1 MSVVEHAQV
10 LLLRSMYHSDGEE
23 LLTRHVEV
31 HRLHAPT
38 QEAIHDAIRAASAV
52 VVRYPCRL
60 SAAAIR
66 AGTNLVVISTS
77 GRGTDAV
84 DIDAASAQ
92 GVIVVNNPGFGTV
105 PVSEHTIGLMLDLS
119 KQITRSHNAARQDK
133 GWGEGHKSTRFHLEG
148 RTLGVIGCGQIGTE
162 VARKCVT
169 AFNMEVLVYDPYVS
183 PSKAQ
188 AVGTTWVQDLM
199 QLLREAQ
206 FVSLHPE
213 LNEETRG
220 MIGEAEFQQMRRDAF
235 LINTARGKIVQQP
248 ALVRALTEGW
258 IAGAALDVFDPE
270 PPPPDSPLYAL
281 DNLIVT
287 PHVAGLSIE
296 ARRELALSAATQV
309 LQVLRGERPPNM
321 VNPDVW
327 DKLEQRPPD

>member
-1 MSVVEHAQV
+1 
-10 LLLRSMYHSDGEE
+10 
-23 LLTRHVEV
+23 
-31 HRLHAPT
+31 
-38 QEAIHDAIRAASAV
+38 
-52 VVRYPCRL
+52 
-60 SAAAIR
+60 
-66 AGTNLVVISTS
+66 
-77 GRGTDAV
+77 
-84 DIDAASAQ
+84 
-92 GVIVVNNPGFGTV
+92 
-105 PVSEHTIGLMLDLS
+105 
-119 KQITRSHNAARQDK
+119 
-133 GWGEGHKSTRFHLEG
+133 
-148 RTLGVIGCGQIGTE
+148 
-162 VARKCVT
+162 
-169 AFNMEVLVYDPYVS
+169 
-183 PSKAQ
+183 
-188 AVGTTWVQDLM
+188 
-199 QLLREAQ
+199 REAQ